1 MPRRTTS
8 LLFAALALA
17 ASPAFA
23 QPAACTDFYG
33 HANAAWL
40 AANPLPADRK
50 ALSRWD
56 QLAQLGRQQH
66 EQVLAATTAPA
77 EATVSL
83 QLAHLLASAQDE
95 AAIEAA
101 GTRALAPVFEIID
114 GIRRKKDIPEA
125 IVALHAAGLPVA
137 VDLQVLRDRQGRP
150 YAQVGP
156 GGMGLPDPAFYTGA
170 EPELAIVRNAYKAA
184 LVDWLAAAGASRE
197 DAAVQAEAAWQLEL
211 ALARGTGALAPAQV
225 TALDAAQA
233 GAGDLDLAAL
243 LQAHGLQA
251 SQIALANPGFL
262 TALDAQFDAV
272 KPAQWKHYLRAQVL
286 RLMAPAL
293 PKAFHDP
300 YANLYDVILGGMP
313 QPLPRAVR
321 ARQMLEARV
330 PEFLDAA
337 YTERFLPVPRQQ
349 RAQAIAGEV
358 RAAAGRAIDE
368 AAWLS
373 AEGRAAARQRLDAMQ
388 VQVGLEVPS
397 NVFDGLQFRPDDL
410 AGNVLAL
417 RRWLM
422 PYALVRARSAWPAE
436 QWQPLVA
443 WLPAE
448 NRLVMTAA
456 TLQPPVLG
464 DEGGAA
470 DYGSFGALVA
480 QQMMLAFQ
488 AWDGA
493 DAASWNQRAQPLVAQ
508 YNAYSATGGATRV
521 NGTRSFL
528 QNQADLAGL
537 EIAWRALAA
546 GGEPTQD
553 QARAFFTGW
562 AGLWAR
568 QDEAQALADAQATA
582 DHAPAK
588 WRVNGPLANL
598 PAFGQAHACKAGPM
612 QRAAKDQ
619 VSLWR

>member
-1 MPRRTTS
+1 MPRRAQS
-8 LLFAALALA
+8 LLFAALALSA
-17 ASPAFA
+17 APALA

-40 AANPLPADRK
+40 SANPLPQGRT

-56 QLAQLGRQQH
+56 ELATLGRQQRD
-66 EQVLAATTAPA
+66 QVLSATSAPA
-77 EATVSL
+77 EATVSMH
-83 QLAHLLASAQDE
+83 LAHLFASAQDE

-101 GTRALAPVFEIID
+101 GTRSLAPLFQIID
-114 GIRRKKDIPEA
+114 GIRRSKDVPAA

-170 EPELAIVRNAYKAA
+170 EPELATVRNAYKAA

-197 DAAVQAEAAWQLEL
+197 DAAVQAEATWQLEL

-225 TALDAAQA
+225 TTVEAAQA
-233 GAGDLDLAAL
+233 SAGDLDLAAL
-243 LQAHGLQA
+243 LEAHGLKA
-251 SQIALANPGFL
+251 NQIALANPGFL
-262 TALDAQFDAV
+262 KALDTQFDAV

-286 RLMAPAL
+286 RTMSPAL

-300 YANLYDVILGGMP
+300 YAQLYDVTLGGLAE
-313 QPLPRAVR
+313 PLPRAARVR
-321 ARQMLEARV
+321 QVLEARV

-337 YTERFLPVPRQQ
+337 YTERFLPVARQQ
-349 RAQAIAGEV
+349 RAQAIAGRV
-358 RAAAGRAIDE
+358 RDAAAAAIDG

-373 AEGRAAARQRLDAMQ
+373 AEGKAGARQRLDAMQ
-388 VQVGLEVPS
+388 VQVGLDVPA
-397 NVFDGLQFRPDDL
+397 NVFDSLRFRPDDL

-448 NRLVMTAA
+448 NRLVVTAA

-464 DEGGAA
+464 DQAGAA
-470 DYGSFGALVA
+470 DYGSFGALVG

-488 AWDGA
+488 AWNGA
-493 DAASWNQRAQPLVAQ
+493 DAAAWNQRAQPLLAQ

-537 EIAWRALAA
+537 EVAWRALSAD
-546 GGEPTQD
+546 GEPSQE
-553 QARAFFTGW
+553 QARAFFGGW

-568 QDEAQALADAQATA
+568 QDEAQALADAQASA
-582 DHAPAK
+582 DHAPAR

-598 PAFGQAHACKAGPM
+598 PAFGQAYACKAGPM

-619 VSLWR
+619 VSFWR